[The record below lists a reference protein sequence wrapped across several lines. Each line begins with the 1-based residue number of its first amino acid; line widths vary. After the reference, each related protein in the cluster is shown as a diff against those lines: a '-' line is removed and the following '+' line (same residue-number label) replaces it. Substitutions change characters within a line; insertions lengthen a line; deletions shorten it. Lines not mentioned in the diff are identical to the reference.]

1 MNSVPQQPKPD
12 TPVPEK
18 DASRDL
24 KTFEALPAKKKA
36 LARLQED
43 PEKTSGRDAVDV
55 RKKVKDEES

>member
-1 MNSVPQQPKPD
+1 MNSDPKHPN
-12 TPVPEK
+12 PAGPEK

-43 PEKTSGRDAVDV
+43 TEKTSGHDAVNV
-55 RKKVKDEES
+55 RKKVREEER